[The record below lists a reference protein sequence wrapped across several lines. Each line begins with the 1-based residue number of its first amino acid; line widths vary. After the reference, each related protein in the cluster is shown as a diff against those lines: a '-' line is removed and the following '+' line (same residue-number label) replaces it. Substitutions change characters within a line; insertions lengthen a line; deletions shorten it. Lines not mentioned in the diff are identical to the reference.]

1 MYDLIITGGK
11 VVDGTG
17 SPPRAAD
24 IAISNG
30 LISEIAEPGK
40 LPVSDANVLNAAGAV
55 VTPGFVDPHTH
66 YDGQVT
72 WDSILAP
79 SSWHGVTTA
88 VMGNCGVGFAPAK
101 IDQRNR
107 LIELMEGVEDIPGS
121 ALHEGMK
128 WDWETFPEYLDA
140 LEKLPRTMDIAAQV
154 PHGPLRLF
162 VMGERGAAQETA
174 TQSDLE
180 KMADIVRE
188 SIAAGA
194 VAFSTNRMPLH
205 TSVDGEPVPGTFAD
219 VAELETLAHAVV
231 EGGGEL
237 LQSIPAGA
245 MAEDP
250 HALMNEVVM
259 YKNLAKKTGVKITF
273 SLPQL
278 HLYPNQWRD
287 AMTACRA
294 AKDEDVSLVPQ
305 VPGRAN
311 GLLLSW
317 ETFNPF
323 LFRPA
328 YQEIATLPMEQR
340 LAELLKPQRREE
352 ILSQDDADDESMK
365 IMMSSLH
372 STFAMD
378 EGPVSE
384 PEYEKSI
391 AGRAEAAGVDPVHML
406 YDAMCEVAQASV
418 GGKTRMMAVFF
429 AGYAEGNLEALG
441 EMMRDELSVV
451 SLGDGGA
458 HCSMIC
464 DAGLPTFLLSHWV
477 RDRQRGQKIIL
488 EEAVKMLTSE
498 PARLYG
504 LNDRGVIEV
513 GKRADLNI
521 IDLDEIDLEIPEI
534 AHDLPTGAPR
544 ILQRARGY
552 LATICAGEVTF
563 RNGQPTGALPGKL
576 VRGRQ

>member
-1 MYDLIITGGK
+1 
-11 VVDGTG
+11 
-17 SPPRAAD
+17 
-24 IAISNG
+24 
-30 LISEIAEPGK
+30 
-40 LPVSDANVLNAAGAV
+40 
-55 VTPGFVDPHTH
+55 
-66 YDGQVT
+66 
-72 WDSILAP
+72 
-79 SSWHGVTTA
+79 
-88 VMGNCGVGFAPAK
+88 
-101 IDQRNR
+101 
-107 LIELMEGVEDIPGS
+107 
-121 ALHEGMK
+121 
-128 WDWETFPEYLDA
+128 
-140 LEKLPRTMDIAAQV
+140 
-154 PHGPLRLF
+154 
-162 VMGERGAAQETA
+162 
-174 TQSDLE
+174 
-180 KMADIVRE
+180 
-188 SIAAGA
+188 
-194 VAFSTNRMPLH
+194 
-205 TSVDGEPVPGTFAD
+205 
-219 VAELETLAHAVV
+219 
-231 EGGGEL
+231 
-237 LQSIPAGA
+237 
-245 MAEDP
+245 
-250 HALMNEVVM
+250 
-259 YKNLAKKTGVKITF
+259 
-273 SLPQL
+273 
-278 HLYPNQWRD
+278 
-287 AMTACRA
+287 
-294 AKDEDVSLVPQ
+294 
-305 VPGRAN
+305 
-311 GLLLSW
+311 
-317 ETFNPF
+317 
-323 LFRPA
+323 
-328 YQEIATLPMEQR
+328 
-340 LAELLKPQRREE
+340 
-352 ILSQDDADDESMK
+352 
-365 IMMSSLH
+365 MMSSLC
-372 STFAMD
+372 TFAMD